1 MIGGYTHINKGMTV
15 FVASGIAAEGCPTA
29 KIIVGN
35 VRFKDDYY
43 GCLKISKLLAKS
55 IF

>member
-1 MIGGYTHINKGMTV
+1 MSGRMHINKGMTV
-15 FVASGIAAEGCPTA
+15 FVASGVAGEGCPTA

-35 VRFKDDYY
+35 VRFKDDFY
-43 GCLKISKLLAKS
+43 GSLKMSKILAKS